1 MSDELLQDIESYL
14 KNDREDRAG
23 LEYLQRLGEDG
34 VRRLVQQLEIDYSH
48 ATGSVE
54 LSGRDVARITVLAHT
69 LARAAGV
76 TSQDGKETMAR
87 LVEVGWL
94 MARWYERE

>member
-1 MSDELLQDIESYL
+1 MSDDLIHEIEAYL

-23 LEYLQRLGEDG
+23 LEFLHSLGEDG
-34 VRRLVQQLEIDYSH
+34 LLRLIRQVEADYTQA
-48 ATGSVE
+48 ATSIE
-54 LSGRDVARITVLAHT
+54 LSGRDVARITVLAHS
-69 LARAAGV
+69 LARAAGI
-76 TSQDGKETMAR
+76 TSKDGKETMAK

>member
-1 MSDELLQDIESYL
+1 MADELIGEIESYL

-34 VRRLVQQLEIDYSH
+34 VQRLVKQIEADYTQ
-48 ATGSVE
+48 AAAGVE

-69 LARAAGV
+69 IARACGI
-76 TSQDGKETMAR
+76 TSQDGKETVAK

-94 MARWYERE
+94 MARWYGTE

>member
-1 MSDELLQDIESYL
+1 MPDELFDEIQSFL

-34 VRRLVQQLEIDYSH
+34 VLRLARQLEADYTQ
-48 ATGSVE
+48 AAAAVE
-54 LSGRDVARITVLAHT
+54 LSGRDVARITVLAHS

-76 TSQDGKETMAR
+76 TSQEGKETMAR

>member
-1 MSDELLQDIESYL
+1 MADELLKEIEAYL

-23 LEYLQRLGEDG
+23 LEYLRRLGEEG
-34 VRRLVQQLEIDYSH
+34 VRRLVKQIEADYTQA
-48 ATGSVE
+48 ATSVE

-69 LARAAGV
+69 IARAAGV
-76 TSQDGKETMAR
+76 TSQEGKETMAK

-94 MARWYERE
+94 MATWYGRE